1 MDIFLLISG
10 GLLLLFGVA
19 GSFLP
24 IIPGPIC
31 SWLGLLVLHLTE
43 SIPQNNSFLTIT
55 FTIALLIFLLDA
67 LLPIWGTKKLEGTR
81 MGTIGSGIGLLIG
94 FFFGPIGLILG
105 PFVGAL
111 AGELTQDSDVR
122 KAIRAAFG
130 SFVGF
135 LAGTM
140 MKFTLAVVYLIL
152 FVNKPINV
160 VHYLLFNI

>member
-1 MDIFLLISG
+1 
-10 GLLLLFGVA
+10 
-19 GSFLP
+19 
-24 IIPGPIC
+24 
-31 SWLGLLVLHLTE
+31 
-43 SIPQNNSFLTIT
+43 
-55 FTIALLIFLLDA
+55 
-67 LLPIWGTKKLEGTR
+67 

-122 KAIRAAFG
+122 KAILAAFG
-130 SFVGF
+130 SLVGF

-152 FVNKPINV
+152 FVNIFWK
-160 VHYLLFNI
+160 HKESFF